1 MLIQIAD
8 DFIESV
14 TAFSCDLAKHRKSD
28 TLETRDVA
36 LHLGI
41 YIQTS
46 QLTTNPYF
54 MYLIFLIFLCKERNW
69 NIKVPGYSNTEDLKP
84 FKKTTVPEAHKQR
97 LALIK
102 KTQSVRASSG
112 VKK

>member
-28 TLETRDVA
+28 TLEARDVA
-36 LHLGI
+36 LHLGMF
-41 YIQTS
+41 IQS
-46 QLTTNPYF
+46 SGLSRIL
-54 MYLIFLIFLCKERNW
+54 YLSCSNFSSSPERNW

-84 FKKTTVPEAHKQR
+84 FKKTAVPEAHKQR

-102 KTQSVRASSG
+102 KTQNARAASG